1 MNVVP
6 PASGRRGLGLLAR
19 HCAALE
25 PDTPSARDRLDQALG
40 EELARKLIF
49 ALCGTGEPDR
59 ARFAA

>member
-25 PDTPSARDRLDQALG
+25 PDTPSARERLDRTLG
-40 EELARKLIF
+40 AELAHKLIF
-49 ALCGTGEPDR
+49 ALCGAGEPDR
-59 ARFAA
+59 ERFAA